1 MTNIKVVHSIHPRLE
16 PAPHLIEPQVGVPR
30 ATPPPPV
37 PGTTPP
43 PPTPLPVVGV
53 VPVVG
58 VRDKNKIKPDDPVK
72 RRNKE
77 TQSRPRKTCKRVILA

>member
-58 VRDKNKIKPDDPVK
+58 VLPPPLHHHLF
-72 RRNKE
+72 E
-77 TQSRPRKTCKRVILA
+77 LLLMLP